1 MAVWFGEQLREVVL
15 SAKCCY
21 GPSPSVCWSFYK
33 TGNYI
38 SRKWWDKWTGRVKL
52 CIPGKQAKHTRLYS
66 HRLQASRWRMQ
77 GYILTDSRQAGE
89 ACKAIFSPTPAFK
102 VRTLDLT
109 LGSQLWRTLFLHP
122 QHSSVGFPRRRT
134 QRATHSQWTQMNL
147 YTIFQT
153 WKWLTPSQ

>member
-89 ACKAIFSPTPAFK
+89 ACKAIFSPTQAS
-102 VRTLDLT
+102 RWSMQGYILTTLRQA
-109 LGSQLWRTLFLHP
+109 GK
-122 QHSSVGFPRRRT
+122 
-134 QRATHSQWTQMNL
+134 ACKA
-147 YTIFQT
+147 IFS
-153 WKWLTPSQ
+153 LTPGKQAKHARLYSHLLLPSKWEH